1 MLVYACT
8 QQSFSSR
15 KIAKALRDNIHYMW
29 LSGMS
34 QPDHRIIN
42 RFRGVV
48 LKEVVEEVFYGIVE
62 QLFEL
67 GYVDLEKYFVDGT
80 KIEANANRCSFVWKK
95 SRDKYKA
102 NLQEKV
108 RKLLDDIEE
117 IEAEE
122 EARYGDKDYPE
133 VGEGKTI
140 NKEALQ
146 KTADKISE
154 KFRKDPQNKKLKKAY
169 RQENFTYLQEKDQ
182 YLCPQ
187 GKVLSYQFTKD
198 VPSYNGYQ
206 STRRV
211 YGCAD
216 CEGCPVKTDC
226 TKSKYNRRI
235 YIGVEL
241 QEMRKTARGLLTS
254 PEGVKMRPQRPI
266 EVEAVY
272 GRLKG
277 NWGFRRFLNTHP
289 FSSNFTH

>member
-1 MLVYACT
+1 MLMPAHLDEMIPEGHLVCVADEMIDRLDIAPLKRQSKGGGTSAYHPRMMLTVLVYACT

-15 KIAKALRDNIHYMW
+15 KIAKALRENIHYMW

-67 GYVDLEKYFVDGT
+67 GYVDLEKYFVDGA
-80 KIEANANRCSFVWKK
+80 KIEANANP
-95 SRDKYKA
+95 
-102 NLQEKV
+102 QEKV

-146 KTADKISE
+146 KRLTFQTA
-154 KFRKDPQNKKLKKAY
+154 
-169 RQENFTYLQEKDQ
+169 
-182 YLCPQ
+182 
-187 GKVLSYQFTKD
+187 
-198 VPSYNGYQ
+198 PSFFV
-206 STRRV
+206 V
-211 YGCAD
+211 Y
-216 CEGCPVKTDC
+216 
-226 TKSKYNRRI
+226 
-235 YIGVEL
+235 
-241 QEMRKTARGLLTS
+241 
-254 PEGVKMRPQRPI
+254 
-266 EVEAVY
+266 
-272 GRLKG
+272 
-277 NWGFRRFLNTHP
+277 
-289 FSSNFTH
+289 